1 MMSGRGAAAAA
12 LAAPLALLATSLVAP
27 TIQSSWSEI
36 ASEAV
41 RVRFIPDDSLR
52 AERAL
57 SFLLNQPRMPALPPG
72 LPLEAVLYLA
82 PDEATFAELT
92 GGRIPD
98 WGAGVAMPDQNVI
111 VVPAYASRRSA
122 PGAGNAVLRH
132 EWAHLA
138 LHSHLEGLRV
148 PRWFDE
154 GYALWAEGGFDAS
167 EAWRL
172 RILLALGRAPPLD
185 SLTLEWPRDR
195 ASAEAAYLLSGSALD
210 YLMQESGER
219 GVRLFL
225 ERWREGGSFDAA
237 LAGTYGVTSGQLE
250 DDWRAWVRRR
260 FGWLLVLSHSVVLW
274 TSLGLLLMLAT
285 LARRRWNRERMAKL
299 RAGDPAERPAY
310 WVEEGT
316 DDSGATS

>member
-1 MMSGRGAAAAA
+1 MRARGAAVA
-12 LAAPLALLATSLVAP
+12 LSTPLVLLATVAANP
-27 TIQSSWSEI
+27 TVQSSWREI
-36 ASEAV
+36 GSGSV
-41 RVRFIPDDSLR
+41 RVRFIPEDSLQ

-57 SFLLNQPRMPALPPG
+57 TFLLNQPRMPALPPG
-72 LPLEAVLYLA
+72 LPREAVAYLA
-82 PDEATFAELT
+82 PDEAAFAELT

-98 WGAGVAMPDQNVI
+98 WGAGVAIPDEHAL
-111 VVPAYASRRSA
+111 VVPAYASRRSS
-122 PGAGNAVLRH
+122 PGARNAVLRH

-138 LHSHLEGLRV
+138 LHSHLEGLQV

-185 SLTLEWPRDR
+185 SLTLEWPRDL

-210 YLMQESGER
+210 YLVEESGER
-219 GVRLFL
+219 GVSLFL

-237 LAGTYGVTSGQLE
+237 LAGTYGVTPGQLE
-250 DDWRAWVRRR
+250 DDWRAWVKRR

-285 LARRRWNRERMAKL
+285 LARRRWNRARMAEL
-299 RAGDPAERPAY
+299 RAGEPVERPAY
-310 WVEEGT
+310 WMAEDTQDGGRT
-316 DDSGATS
+316 RPP

>member
-1 MMSGRGAAAAA
+1 MMRARRAAAA
-12 LAAPLALLATSLVAP
+12 LSAPFVLLAASMVAP
-27 TIQSSWSEI
+27 TVQVTWREI
-36 ASEAV
+36 GSGAV
-41 RVRFIPDDSLR
+41 RVRYIPDDSLQ
-52 AERAL
+52 AERTL
-57 SFLLNQPRMPALPPG
+57 TFLLGQPRMPALPPG
-72 LPLEAVLYLA
+72 LPREAVVYLA

-98 WGAGVAMPDQNVI
+98 WGAGVAIPDQHAI

-122 PGAGNAVLRH
+122 PGARNAVLRH

-138 LHSHLEGLRV
+138 LHSHLEGLQV

-185 SLTLEWPRDR
+185 SLTLEWPRDL

-210 YLMQESGER
+210 YLVEESGER
-219 GVRLFL
+219 GVRLLL
-225 ERWREGGSFDAA
+225 ERWREGGSFGAA
-237 LAGTYGVTSGQLE
+237 LARTYGITAGQLE
-250 DDWRAWVRRR
+250 EDWRAWVRRR

-274 TSLGLLLMLAT
+274 VSLGMLLMLAT
-285 LARRRWNRERMAKL
+285 LGRRRWNRERMAKL
-299 RAGDPAERPAY
+299 RAGEPAERPAY
-310 WVEEGT
+310 WMEEDA
-316 DDSGATS
+316 DDGGAMP